1 MNWIQDKYNKTIFR
15 CSNCNSEIEINLE
28 AGEDLPDY
36 CKHCETE
43 FDEPTPTRYK
53 LLKLVDGEW
62 YAEGT
67 YDTPEALATAAHYLG
82 TLGYEQVKVEMV
94 GDAE

>member
-1 MNWIQDKYNKTIFR
+1 MKPIIEATTYTCPNCRARFDVYQRDKMP
-15 CSNCNSEIEINLE
+15 
-28 AGEDLPDY
+28 GY

-67 YDTPEALATAAHYLG
+67 YDTPEALASAAHYLG
-82 TLGYEQVKVEMV
+82 TLGYEQIKVEV
-94 GDAE
+94 E

>member
-1 MNWIQDKYNKTIFR
+1 MKPIKKSELYTCPK
-15 CSNCNSEIEINLE
+15 CNACFEVEQ
-28 AGEDLPDY
+28 GEELPGY

-43 FDEPTPTRYK
+43 FDEPTPRYK

-67 YDTPEALATAAHYLG
+67 YDTPEALAAAVHYLG
-82 TLGYEQVKVEMV
+82 ALGYEQVKVERV
-94 GDAE
+94 V

>member
-1 MNWIQDKYNKTIFR
+1 MQWIKTSDTNYK
-15 CSNCNSEIEINLE
+15 CPKCHAEISVEQ
-28 AGEDLPDY
+28 GEELPGY
-36 CKHCETE
+36 CKRCETE
-43 FDEPTPTRYK
+43 FDEPTLTRYK

-82 TLGYEQVKVEMV
+82 TLGYEQAKVERV
-94 GDAE
+94 E

>member
-1 MNWIQDKYNKTIFR
+1 MKPIIEATSYTCPK
-15 CSNCNSEIEINLE
+15 CNSYFAVEQGDEMP
-28 AGEDLPDY
+28 GY

-62 YAEGT
+62 YAEGI
-67 YDTPEALATAAHYLG
+67 YATPEALASAAYYLG
-82 TLGYEQVKVEMV
+82 TLGYEQVKVEV
-94 GDAE
+94 E

>member
-1 MNWIQDKYNKTIFR
+1 MKPIKKSELYT
-15 CSNCNSEIEINLE
+15 CPVCN
-28 AGEDLPDY
+28 ACFDVDQGEEMPGY
-36 CKHCETE
+36 GKRCETE

-82 TLGYEQVKVEMV
+82 ANGYEQVKVERV
-94 GDAE
+94 E